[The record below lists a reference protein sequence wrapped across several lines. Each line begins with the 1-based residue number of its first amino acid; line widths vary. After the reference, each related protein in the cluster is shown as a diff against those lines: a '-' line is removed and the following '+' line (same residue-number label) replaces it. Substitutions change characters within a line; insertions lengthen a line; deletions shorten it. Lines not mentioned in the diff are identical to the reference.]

1 MASTFGSFEIAKSG
15 MMTYNQALQVTFHN
29 VANVETK
36 GYSKQTANITSMV
49 GNKSSMIAQGFG
61 VTVTDISR
69 SRNEYY
75 DTKYQLTN
83 TSYNRYKTE
92 AYYLSALQDQ
102 ICGNV
107 TSDDKVNLDRKSVV

>member
-1 MASTFGSFEIAKSG
+1 
-15 MMTYNQALQVTFHN
+15 
-29 VANVETK
+29 
-36 GYSKQTANITSMV
+36 
-49 GNKSSMIAQGFG
+49 MIAQGFG

-92 AYYLSALQDQ
+92 AYYLSALQRLEFRSYS
-102 ICGNV
+102 IYI
-107 TSDDKVNLDRKSVV
+107 LRKSLGCRCCLSADGAVVWISYQMTQYICEGIKRIC